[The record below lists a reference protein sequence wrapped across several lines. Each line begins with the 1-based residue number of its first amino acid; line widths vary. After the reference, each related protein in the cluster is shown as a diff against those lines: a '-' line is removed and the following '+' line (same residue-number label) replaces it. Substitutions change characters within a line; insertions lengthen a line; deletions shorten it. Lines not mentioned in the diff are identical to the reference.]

1 MPASSDRRTVGLS
14 VAVQRTGSA
23 LRLSCGQMTFD
34 VGMGLQERS
43 AICEMWVNRLRGFAN
58 LRTDE
63 YLRDSVP
70 SSGCTIGRR
79 RLTDLGLRRLCR
91 VLFPAQRLARLMA
104 LDFSLELLDG
114 HTRREAEGF
123 TTSCTAVALLGRC
136 IIRQSVLRMSIVHR
150 AHRLVWGE
158 AVEDRLPRA
167 DWRYVVHRKDE
178 SRISFVRT
186 SSCAATQ
193 GTGPPGR
200 RH

>member
-1 MPASSDRRTVGLS
+1 MSVTVQSS
-14 VAVQRTGSA
+14 GSA
-23 LRLSCGQMTFD
+23 LRLSRGQMTFD
-34 VGMGLQERS
+34 VGMGLQERR
-43 AICEMWVNRLRGFAN
+43 AICEMWVNRLSGFAN

-63 YLRDSVP
+63 YLRDNVP
-70 SSGCTIGRR
+70 SSCCTIGRR
-79 RLTDLGLRRLCR
+79 RLTDLSLRRMCR
-91 VLFPAQRLARLMA
+91 ILFPAQRLARLMA

-136 IIRQSVLRMSIVHR
+136 IIRQSVLRMSIVRR

-158 AVEDRLPRA
+158 AVDDRLPRA
-167 DWRYVVHRKDE
+167 DWRYVVHRKDA
-178 SRISFVRT
+178 SRISFVRA

-193 GTGPPGR
+193 GTGPPAR

>member
-1 MPASSDRRTVGLS
+1 MSINQPSNSAVSA
-14 VAVQRTGSA
+14 VAHTAGSA
-23 LRLSCGQMTFD
+23 LRLSRGQMTFG
-34 VGMGLQERS
+34 VGMGLQERD

-58 LRTDE
+58 LRADE

-70 SSGCTIGRR
+70 SSCCTIARR
-79 RLTDLGLRRLCR
+79 RLTDLGLRRTCR
-91 VLFPAQRLARLMA
+91 ILFPALRLPRLMA

-123 TTSCTAVALLGRC
+123 TTSCTVVALRSRC
-136 IIRQSVLRMSIVHR
+136 IIRQSVLRMSIVRR

-158 AVEDRLPRA
+158 AVDDRLPRA
-167 DWRYVVHRKDE
+167 DWRYAVHRKDA

-186 SSCAATQ
+186 SSRAATQ